1 MKVLSKKR
9 GWRWNEVC
17 SEACWVQE
25 LCWTSQLEPSA
36 NNISKNK
43 KKEPDLFKILRKKRK
58 NRKKKRKEKIEKM
71 E

>member
-1 MKVLSKKR
+1 M
-9 GWRWNEVC
+9 C